1 MLTNRHKYD
10 ILNYRNEVIKA
21 MDMSAVTQAVSTLGF
36 PIVMCG
42 AMFWYMVKEKD
53 SHKEEMNSVTE
64 ALNNNT
70 LMLQKLCDRL
80 DGEKYET

>member
-1 MLTNRHKYD
+1 MD
-10 ILNYRNEVIKA
+10 IT
-21 MDMSAVTQAVSTLGF
+21 AVTQAVSTLGF

-70 LMLQKLCDRL
+70 IMLQKLCDRL
-80 DGEKYET
+80 DGEKNET

>member
-1 MLTNRHKYD
+1 
-10 ILNYRNEVIKA
+10 
-21 MDMSAVTQAVSTLGF
+21 MDVNSVTTAISTLGF

-42 AMFWYMVKEKD
+42 AMFWYMLKEKD

-70 LMLQKLCDRL
+70 LILQKLCDKL
-80 DGEKYET
+80 GGDKNDSV

>member
-1 MLTNRHKYD
+1 MT
-10 ILNYRNEVIKA
+10 
-21 MDMSAVTQAVSTLGF
+21 AVTQAVSTLGF

-70 LMLQKLCDRL
+70 IMLQKLCDRL
-80 DGEKYET
+80 DGERDET

>member
-1 MLTNRHKYD
+1 MD
-10 ILNYRNEVIKA
+10 INT
-21 MDMSAVTQAVSTLGF
+21 VTTAISTLGF

-42 AMFWYMVKEKD
+42 AMFWYMLKEKD

-70 LMLQKLCDRL
+70 LILQKLCDKL
-80 DGEKYET
+80 GDEKNENV

>member
-1 MLTNRHKYD
+1 
-10 ILNYRNEVIKA
+10 
-21 MDMSAVTQAVSTLGF
+21 MDVNAVTTVISTLGF

-42 AMFWYMVKEKD
+42 AMFWYMMKEKD

-70 LMLQKLCDRL
+70 LILQKLCDKL
-80 DGEKYET
+80 GGDNDDSV

>member
-1 MLTNRHKYD
+1 
-10 ILNYRNEVIKA
+10 
-21 MDMSAVTQAVSTLGF
+21 MDMNAVTTAISTLGF

-42 AMFWYMVKEKD
+42 VMFWYMIKEKD

-70 LMLQKLCDRL
+70 MILQKLCDKL
-80 DGEKYET
+80 DGDKYGNV

>member
-1 MLTNRHKYD
+1 MT
-10 ILNYRNEVIKA
+10 
-21 MDMSAVTQAVSTLGF
+21 AVTQAVSTLGF

-70 LMLQKLCDRL
+70 LILQKLCDRL
-80 DGEKYET
+80 DGEKG

>member
-1 MLTNRHKYD
+1 
-10 ILNYRNEVIKA
+10 
-21 MDMSAVTQAVSTLGF
+21 MDMNAISTAVSTLGF

-42 AMFWYMVKEKD
+42 AMFWYMLKEKD

-80 DGEKYET
+80 DGEKE

>member
-1 MLTNRHKYD
+1 
-10 ILNYRNEVIKA
+10 
-21 MDMSAVTQAVSTLGF
+21 MDVNAVTTAISTLGF

-42 AMFWYMVKEKD
+42 AMFWYMLKEKD

-70 LMLQKLCDRL
+70 LILQKLCDKL
-80 DGEKYET
+80 GGDENGSV

>member
-1 MLTNRHKYD
+1 
-10 ILNYRNEVIKA
+10 

-80 DGEKYET
+80 DGEKDET

>member
-1 MLTNRHKYD
+1 
-10 ILNYRNEVIKA
+10 
-21 MDMSAVTQAVSTLGF
+21 MDVNAVTTVISTLGF

-42 AMFWYMVKEKD
+42 AMFWYMLKEKD

-70 LMLQKLCDRL
+70 LILQKLCDKL
-80 DGEKYET
+80 GGDKNDSV

>member
-1 MLTNRHKYD
+1 
-10 ILNYRNEVIKA
+10 
-21 MDMSAVTQAVSTLGF
+21 MDVNTVTTAISTLGF

-42 AMFWYMVKEKD
+42 AMFWYMLKEKD

-70 LMLQKLCDRL
+70 LILQKLCDRL
-80 DGEKYET
+80 GDKKNEDV

>member
-1 MLTNRHKYD
+1 
-10 ILNYRNEVIKA
+10 

>member
-1 MLTNRHKYD
+1 
-10 ILNYRNEVIKA
+10 
-21 MDMSAVTQAVSTLGF
+21 MDVNSITTAISTLGF

-42 AMFWYMVKEKD
+42 AMFWYMLKEKD

-70 LMLQKLCDRL
+70 LILQKLCDRL
-80 DGEKYET
+80 EGEKNEGV

>member
-1 MLTNRHKYD
+1 
-10 ILNYRNEVIKA
+10 
-21 MDMSAVTQAVSTLGF
+21 MDMTAVTQAVSTLGF

-70 LMLQKLCDRL
+70 LILQKLCDRL
-80 DGEKYET
+80 DGEKG

>member
-1 MLTNRHKYD
+1 
-10 ILNYRNEVIKA
+10 
-21 MDMSAVTQAVSTLGF
+21 MDANAVTTAISTLGF

-42 AMFWYMVKEKD
+42 AIFRYMLKEKD

-70 LMLQKLCDRL
+70 LILQKLCDKL
-80 DGEKYET
+80 DGDKNDSV